1 MDSCLCAA
9 DDLELVN
16 SPSWDRIMK
25 LLFASVL
32 VMLTCGTGF
41 AETRSADQY
50 FFDIKMGDFK
60 SELATARQDGKTGI
74 LIMFE
79 LEDCPFCAR
88 MKNTILN
95 QRDVQ
100 DYFHEH
106 FLIFPIDIRGS
117 VAMEDFKGN
126 QTTEKDFGLQHR
138 VYGTPVFDFFDL
150 DGELITRFPGTAKN
164 KEEFLLLGKCVV
176 EGACKRMSFSAYK
189 RQLAK

>member
-1 MDSCLCAA
+1 MDQ
-9 DDLELVN
+9 
-16 SPSWDRIMK
+16 IMK
-25 LLFASVL
+25 LLFASLL
-32 VMLTCGTGF
+32 VILSCGTAF

-50 FFDIKMGDFK
+50 FFDMKMGDFK
-60 SELATARQDGKTGI
+60 SELATARQEGKTGI

-88 MKNTILN
+88 MKNSILN
-95 QRDVQ
+95 QSEVQ

-117 VAMEDFKGN
+117 VAMEDFKGKP
-126 QTTEKDFGLQHR
+126 TTEKEFGLEHR

-176 EGACKRMSFSAYK
+176 EGSCKRMSFSAYK